1 MSTRNIKFG
10 VYGGLAGGVVFGAMM
25 ALMGMLP
32 MIGKL
37 VRHPSAV
44 TAFFVP
50 LVISALI
57 GASFVI
63 FFHRFVHGASSELGY
78 GLVYGGAWWFAGPL
92 TLMPLMTGLGV
103 NWNAGA
109 LSQIIYGAILGLSYA
124 WLRKRTT
131 ARERV
136 TATPVQRRSRAPV
149 TNAIEAKGLADLVV
163 SVLCHIFAHFGIKK
177 LAPCRTH

>member
-1 MSTRNIKFG
+1 MNVRNIKLG
-10 VYGGLAGGVVFGAMM
+10 AYGGLAGGVVFGAMM
-25 ALMGMLP
+25 GMMGMLP
-32 MIGKL
+32 MIGKM
-37 VRHPSAV
+37 VGHPSAV
-44 TAFFVP
+44 TAFLVP

-92 TLMPLMTGLGV
+92 TLMPLMTGMGV

-124 WLRKRTT
+124 WLRKRMT

-136 TATPVQRRSRAPV
+136 TATPVQRRPRALV
-149 TNAIEAKGLADLVV
+149 TIAREAKAIPLG
-163 SVLCHIFAHFGIKK
+163 C
-177 LAPCRTH
+177 

>member
-1 MSTRNIKFG
+1 MNSRNIKLG
-10 VYGGLAGGVVFGAMM
+10 AYGGLAGGVAFGAMM
-25 ALMGMLP
+25 GLMGMLP

-44 TAFFVP
+44 TAFLVP

-63 FFHRFVHGASSELGY
+63 FFHRFLHGASSELGY

-92 TLMPLMTGLGV
+92 TLMPLMTGMGV

-124 WLRKRTT
+124 LLQSRTT
-131 ARERV
+131 KHAEV
-136 TATPVQRRSRAPV
+136 TAT
-149 TNAIEAKGLADLVV
+149 
-163 SVLCHIFAHFGIKK
+163 
-177 LAPCRTH
+177 